1 MNNGRGQFS
10 KQDRVYE
17 TGRGPICNV
26 DVLGSLCYFSDMELT
41 NETKYKLLNNISQLI
56 RDTLDLDDIL
66 NHFLDMVQP
75 FLDYDAAG
83 IFILNQDLI
92 HPHNVNPR
100 DQIAGIVMR
109 GYDIPP
115 STIDPMLVEGKG
127 IIGYVIKTG
136 KYVVAPDVGKD
147 PHYVIGHIGTLS
159 EVVVPIVRKER
170 VIGALNLESNKLDAY
185 SDGDVEVLQFF
196 ADAASI
202 SIDKA
207 MLHRQI
213 LEKKLIEKQME
224 LAQFVQSCLL
234 PNSPPDVPGY
244 DIAGTC
250 IPTYKIGG
258 DYFDYFELPNG
269 ELGIVVADV
278 SGKGIP
284 AAMIMTAF
292 RALLRTLVLSD
303 SEPIHVIDTLK
314 NMIPD
319 FIGEMNFV
327 SSVYG
332 ILNPSNG
339 NFKYV
344 NCGHW
349 PPIIFHTDGTAEKSM
364 DICPVLSGAFI
375 DMPYHTLKTDL
386 KEGDLLLLHTDG
398 VTEIL
403 NSEGEELGIG
413 RLEAVVKRS
422 LGLTSSEIIS
432 NIIQATQEFS
442 GSDNFTGD
450 YTLVVVQRNRCSKNR
465 P

>member
-1 MNNGRGQFS
+1 
-10 KQDRVYE
+10 
-17 TGRGPICNV
+17 
-26 DVLGSLCYFSDMELT
+26 MELT
-41 NETKYKLLNNISQLI
+41 NETKYKLLNNISQSI
-56 RDTLDLDDIL
+56 RDTLDLNDIL
-66 NHFLDMVQP
+66 NQFLDMVQP

-83 IFILNQDLI
+83 IFILNQDLV

-115 STIDPMLVEGKG
+115 RTIDPMLVEGKG
-127 IIGYVIKTG
+127 IIGYVIQTG

-185 SDGDVEVLQFF
+185 SDGDIEFLQFF
-196 ADAASI
+196 ADAAAI
-202 SIDKA
+202 SIEKA

-224 LAQFVQSCLL
+224 LAQSVQSRLL
-234 PNSPPDVPGY
+234 PDSPPDVPGY

-269 ELGIVVADV
+269 KIGIVLADV

-292 RALLRTLVLSD
+292 RALLRTIVLSD
-303 SEPIHVIDTLK
+303 SEPIHVINTLK
-314 NMIPD
+314 KLIPD
-319 FIGEMNFV
+319 FLGEINFV
-327 SSVYG
+327 SSIYG

-339 NFKYV
+339 SFKYI
-344 NCGHW
+344 NCGQY
-349 PPIIFHTDGTAEKSM
+349 PPKIFKPDGTIEKSM
-364 DICPVLSGAFI
+364 DICPVLCGAFM
-375 DMPYHTLKTDL
+375 DMTYHTLKTEL
-386 KEGDLLLLHTDG
+386 KKGDLLLLHTDG
-398 VTEIL
+398 VIETV
-403 NSEGEELGIG
+403 NSKDEELGID
-413 RLEAVVKRS
+413 RLETVVKRS
-422 LGLTSSEIIS
+422 LGLTSSEIIG

-442 GSDNFTGD
+442 GLENFTDD
-450 YTLVVVQRNRCSKNR
+450 YTLVVVRRDRGN
-465 P
+465 